1 MYNNSALEVMSMD
14 EKKYTPLLPFQD
26 TIRDGFIIYDNVT
39 YTRDIALTEKE
50 IINNHSDSM
59 IKYYSTTISE
69 PIKIGGD

>member
-1 MYNNSALEVMSMD
+1 MD

-26 TIRDGFIIYDNVT
+26 LIKDGFIIYDNVT

-59 IKYYSTTISE
+59 IKYYSTTMNE
-69 PIKIGGD
+69 PVKIGGD